1 MLKVILMMGRDHL
14 KRSRAG
20 ETDDEDISELHHLV
34 RLPEDAL
41 DTDDEQTDQTFSM
54 EFEFDTTHMK
64 ECFCEE
70 WLAQLDRDNFVSL
83 GLFYHSNLQVYYR
96 KKKLKQQN

>member
-1 MLKVILMMGRDHL
+1 M
-14 KRSRAG
+14 KRSRAS

-34 RLPEDAL
+34 RMPKDAL

-83 GLFYHSNLQVYYR
+83 GLFLSFQLTSLLQ
-96 KKKLKQQN
+96 KLKQQN